1 MFESV
6 FSILGLDYAALS
18 LPDSLLYISL
28 YSLLLYIV
36 SEVFRIVAL
45 IIDRFGKRR

>member
-1 MFESV
+1 MLENV
-6 FSILGLDYAALS
+6 FSILGLDYAS
-18 LPDSLLYISL
+18 LAIPDSLLYMSL
-28 YSLLLYIV
+28 FSLLLYIV